1 MPRAAR
7 ILAAALALAA
17 GGAGAQTVSMTTGLS
32 VHRPGAPSV
41 APTSNA
47 RALFVLHCSGC
58 HGRDGAG
65 ATDVPDMRQLGWFL
79 RLDGGREFIVKVPGV
94 MNAGLSDAQI
104 ADVTNWV
111 LATIAP
117 DSLPPGHRPYDA
129 AEIARARQ
137 QPLIDVAAARDG
149 LIVQARNRGVE
160 LR

>member
-1 MPRAAR
+1 MKR
-7 ILAAALALAA
+7 AALALATALALA

-65 ATDVPDMRQLGWFL
+65 ATDVPDMRQLGRFL
-79 RLDGGREFIVKVPGV
+79 QLDGGREFIVKVPGV

-111 LATIAP
+111 LAKIAP

-149 LIVQARNRGVE
+149 LLVQARNRGVD